1 MNTENTEN
9 TEENSEIING
19 SDTKPRNSVISIAI
33 KDKQALYMSYMP
45 FVENGG
51 LFVPTKKE
59 YNLGDEMFLLV
70 KIIDE
75 IEPIHISGKVIW
87 ISPAGALGNRP
98 LGVGIQFTGD
108 DARATVVL
116 IENKLG
122 ASVSLTRPTHTM

>member
-1 MNTENTEN
+1 MSTETDDSIDSSEN
-9 TEENSEIING
+9 
-19 SDTKPRNSVISIAI
+19 KPRNAVISIAI

-75 IEPIHISGKVIW
+75 IEPVHISGKVIW
-87 ISPAGALGNRP
+87 VSPPGALGNRP

-108 DARATVVL
+108 DARKTVNL

>member
-1 MNTENTEN
+1 MSTENNNIESAEN
-9 TEENSEIING
+9 
-19 SDTKPRNSVISIAI
+19 KPRNAVISIAI

-87 ISPAGALGNRP
+87 VSPPGALGNRP

-108 DARATVVL
+108 DARKTVNL

-122 ASVSLTRPTHTM
+122 ASVSLTRATHTM